1 MRRGQTLNYG
11 ISVPMS
17 YNSSWEQSQTLTD
30 WQSGGRRIQEE
41 GDVGGYTP
49 TDSQAESTEGRT
61 DTNSQ
66 PVDSSGS
73 ANYLVKSYVHA
84 SKFSRDFV
92 FERRCLFRE
101 YFGCE
106 RKPKEDLC
114 FPIEYSRRI
123 IL

>member
-1 MRRGQTLNYG
+1 MGTISNIDRLVSGRQADSGRRGH
-11 ISVPMS
+11 
-17 YNSSWEQSQTLTD
+17 
-30 WQSGGRRIQEE
+30 R
-41 GDVGGYTP
+41 GDTP
-49 TDSQAESTEGRT
+49 TDSQAERTEGRT

-66 PVDSSGS
+66 PVDSSVS
-73 ANYLVKSYVHA
+73 ANYLVKSYVDG

-101 YFGCE
+101 YFGCDW
-106 RKPKEDLC
+106 KPKEDLR